1 MDTRKDVLQIT
12 NVARTGVALVAAARM
27 CKKNGNF
34 EGFSSLESLISS
46 LVNLY
51 YAMYVLS
58 QRLKAAIRR
67 CSSKYVFSPILQYSK
82 ENTCAGVSFNKVEF
96 Y

>member
-1 MDTRKDVLQIT
+1 MDTRKAVLRIT

-51 YAMYVLS
+51 YAMYVL
-58 QRLKAAIRR
+58 
-67 CSSKYVFSPILQYSK
+67 
-82 ENTCAGVSFNKVEF
+82 
-96 Y
+96 